1 MKKSLN
7 KEKSKK
13 DIKRRFENYNENY
26 TPKEIDWGEPV
37 GKERISFYSENNIK
51 AIKESIKQL
60 KEGKVIVKTMEE
72 LEKMEN
78 K

>member
-7 KEKSKK
+7 KEK
-13 DIKRRFENYNENY
+13 
-26 TPKEIDWGEPV
+26 V
-37 GKERISFYSENNIK
+37 AFYSENNIK

-78 K
+78 KDI